1 MRVPSWKMNKINAYF
16 QAAEID
22 RLQNDSSQWDSSSI
36 AALSSQLAE
45 KKKITDDAAT
55 EIVNWL
61 QGLLMRRQSCWSK
74 YFWCL
79 PTQEPGR
86 R

>member
-1 MRVPSWKMNKINAYF
+1 MNKINAYF

-22 RLQNDSSQWDSSSI
+22 GLQNDSSQWDSSSI

-55 EIVNWL
+55 EIVN
-61 QGLLMRRQSCWSK
+61 
-74 YFWCL
+74 
-79 PTQEPGR
+79 
-86 R
+86 